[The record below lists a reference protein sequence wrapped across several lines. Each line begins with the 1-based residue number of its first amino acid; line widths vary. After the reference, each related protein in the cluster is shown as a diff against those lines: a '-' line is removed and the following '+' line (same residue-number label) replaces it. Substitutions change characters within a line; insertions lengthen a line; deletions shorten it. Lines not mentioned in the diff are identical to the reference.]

1 MWFILFFILLLAA
14 LSYGLEQVIDQP
26 GSVAIDWGPHHVD
39 ASIPVAAAALLLV
52 VAAVVLVWALLSGT
66 LRIPQRLRQSSRW
79 RRREKGFDAV
89 TKGIVAAASGDAAAA
104 RNAAKAAEKL
114 LPDEPLVHYLKSQA
128 AQIEGDFGK
137 AEAAFQQ
144 MTLQPATRLLG
155 LRGLHIQAQRR
166 ADAEAAHHFAKEAHE
181 IAPLPWAGTALLEHH
196 AAAGEWDEARK
207 VLEENYKAGA
217 LDAATAD
224 RYRAVLETAAAM
236 QKEAQDPHAALH
248 LAHLALKR
256 RPNFVPA
263 LLVATRVLIARNDA
277 KLATKLIEKAW
288 PSAPHPDLAA
298 AYLDCFPAETNA
310 QKLARAERLAAF
322 APQAPESRQALAQAA
337 LSARAF
343 AKARAALAPL
353 VAEGKTPTAHTCL
366 LMAEIEDAEL
376 GPSGPVREWL
386 ARGSRAPRDP
396 AWIADGVISRSWAP
410 ISPKTG
416 RIDAFEWAPP
426 PAPPLGASQDGRPE
440 IPAAF
445 QHRAPVVAIA
455 SDSAGA

>member
-14 LSYGLEQVIDQP
+14 LAYGVEQVIDQP
-26 GSVAIDWGPHHVD
+26 GSVTIDWSGYHLD
-39 ASIPVAAAALLLV
+39 ASIPVAVAALLI
-52 VAAVVLVWALLSGT
+52 AAAGIVLVWT
-66 LRIPQRLRQSSRW
+66 LVTSTFKLPQRMREGLQG
-79 RRREKGFDAV
+79 RRREMGFAAV

-104 RNAAKAAEKL
+104 RDAAKAAEKL

-128 AQIEGDFGK
+128 AQIEGDFSK
-137 AEAAFQQ
+137 AEAAFQR
-144 MTLQPATRLLG
+144 MTLKPETRLLG

-166 ADAEAAHHFAKEAHE
+166 ADSEAAHYFAKEAHE
-181 IAPLPWAGTALLEHH
+181 IAPLPWAGTALLEHY

-207 VLEENYKAGA
+207 ALEESYKVGG
-217 LDAATAD
+217 LDAAAAE

-236 QKEAQDPHAALH
+236 QKEARDPQAALH

-263 LLVATRVLIARNDA
+263 LLVAARVLIKRNDP
-277 KLATKLIEKAW
+277 KLAAKLIEKAW
-288 PSAPHPDLAA
+288 PSAPHPELAT
-298 AYLDCFPAETNA
+298 AYLDSFPSETNA
-310 QKLARAERLAAF
+310 QKLVRAERLAAL

-343 AKARAALAPL
+343 AKARSALAPL

-366 LMAEIEDAEL
+366 LMAEIEDVEF

-396 AWIADGVISRSWAP
+396 AWIADGVVSRSWAP

-416 RIDAFEWAPP
+416 KLDAFEWGPP
-426 PAPPLGASQDGRPE
+426 PSPPPGPSQDGRPE

-445 QHRAPVVAIA
+445 QHQAPVAAIA